1 MGDIVY
7 YFLMAKNGGQKY
19 NGFKLIAYSVFGVLE
34 CVLSKKPFTSEL
46 ETTVFHISRLSQQ
59 FTHLLQQF
67 LLRILNHF
75 YNETGR

>member
-1 MGDIVY
+1 MGLNSLPIQ
-7 YFLMAKNGGQKY
+7 FSE
-19 NGFKLIAYSVFGVLE
+19 FLE